1 MSGVRIGVTVPQ
13 FTGDLARFADSCDRA
28 IALGFDSLWVFD
40 HLWPLGGRRDRPIL
54 ECWTTL
60 AYLAATYRDIQV
72 GTLVTRS
79 SLRHPAIV
87 AKMAAT
93 VGAIAPSRVIV
104 GLGSGDHL
112 NKDENVAFGAPYYRG
127 GDRVRQLVSTLEV
140 VQRFLKT
147 PAATMHDGFADVH
160 DLPASPTAEPPPR
173 VWIGGRSVELLEVA
187 GRIADGW
194 NGWGANL
201 RAFGE
206 DACRVRDIAGER
218 RFDISWA
225 GQVLLARDDATA
237 RAKLGARDPALFV
250 LGGPDTIRA
259 RLREAVAAGA
269 RHLIVALPEAGPS
282 AYEDL
287 ATVVE
292 DLQERS

>member
-1 MSGVRIGVTVPQ
+1 MSEVRIGVTVPQ
-13 FTGDLARFADSCDRA
+13 FTGDRSRFVDSCERA

-40 HLWPLGGRRDRPIL
+40 HLWPLGGKRERPIL
-54 ECWTTL
+54 ECWTAL
-60 AYLAATYRDIQV
+60 AYVAATYPDVQV
-72 GTLVTRS
+72 GTLVTRA
-79 SLRHPAIV
+79 SLRHPVVV

-93 VGAIAPSRVIV
+93 LAAIAPDRVIV
-104 GLGSGDHL
+104 GLGSGDEM
-112 NKDENVAFGAPYYRG
+112 NKDENVAFGAPYYDA

-147 PAATMHDGFADVH
+147 PEATLHDEFVDVR
-160 DLPASPTAEPPPR
+160 DLPSSPRPEPPPR

-201 RAFGE
+201 ATFAD
-206 DACRVRDIAGER
+206 DAHRVREIAGER
-218 RFDISWA
+218 AFDISWA

-237 RAKLGARDPALFV
+237 RERLGARDPAHFV
-250 LGGPDTIRA
+250 LGGPETVRA
-259 RLREAVAAGA
+259 RLREAIAAGA
-269 RHLIVALPEAGPS
+269 CHLIVALLEAGPS

-287 ATVVE
+287 AAVVE
-292 DLQERS
+292 DLEESD